1 MSLEPIYI
9 LFLVSCAING
19 WLWAGKGLL
28 KKQSDLLSFQLLTT
42 GGVLANILTALHAY
56 SSVTNDQEFTKI
68 FGELLTKYPK
78 NLVSGAATNYNSM
91 KDKMYGK

>member
-1 MSLEPIYI
+1 MTEPIYI

-28 KKQSDLLSFQLLTT
+28 KKQLDILTIQLVST
-42 GGVLANILTALHAY
+42 GGVLASLLTALHVY
-56 SSVTNDQEFTKI
+56 SGTTKEEEFSNV
-68 FGELLTKYPK
+68 FGEMLAKYPK
-78 NLVSGAATNYNSM
+78 NLVSGAASNYNSM

>member
-1 MSLEPIYI
+1 MIEPLYI
-9 LFLVSCAING
+9 ALIVSCAING
-19 WLWAGKGLL
+19 WLWQSRELQKKGM
-28 KKQSDLLSFQLLTT
+28 DMLSIQLLTT
-42 GGVLANILTALHAY
+42 GGVLANILTALHTY

>member
-28 KKQSDLLSFQLLTT
+28 KKQVDLLSFQVLTV
-42 GGVLANILTALHAY
+42 GGVLANLLSALHSY
-56 SSVTNDQEFTKI
+56 SAATKEQEFSNV
-68 FGELLTKYPK
+68 FGELLAKYPK
-78 NLVSGAATNYNSM
+78 NLVSGAANNYNSM